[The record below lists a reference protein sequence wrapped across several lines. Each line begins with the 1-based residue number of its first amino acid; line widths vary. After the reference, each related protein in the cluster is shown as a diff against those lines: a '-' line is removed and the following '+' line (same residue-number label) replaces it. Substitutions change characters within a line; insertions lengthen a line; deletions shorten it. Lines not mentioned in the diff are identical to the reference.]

1 MYNNDNDNDK
11 NDINVELT
19 PEQVEKIKVAAKARV
34 EAAKEMAEDAE
45 DSTDPNDIGDAV
57 EKVPEDSAVPGQQ
70 RKVALEKHVTIDVYK
85 DDEVVNTLKP
95 DRNIIECLLVLKTLD
110 IDTVVSIYATED
122 EKLSD
127 PVKEGEERPK
137 YPLFDI
143 TKKTVT
149 EAIITLGSQ
158 GIPDQGCVIEFQK
171 LCEFMSF
178 RSTLVA
184 ANVVFVFK
192 GGRAGGFSYFSS
204 CTDVS
209 DEDAVSVYNAA
220 KEQNKQ
226 YKAKLKELRPQV
238 KFDDDTNIITH
249 L

>member
-1 MYNNDNDNDK
+1 MDNNNDN

-19 PEQVEKIKVAAKARV
+19 QEQVEKIKAAAHARV
-34 EAAKEMAEDAE
+34 DAAKEKAEDAE
-45 DSTDPNDIGDAV
+45 LEDNDIGEAV
-57 EKVPEDSAVPGQQ
+57 DKEEAEGANPMKPPRGVVLN
-70 RKVALEKHVTIDVYK
+70 KFMTIDVYK

-110 IDTVVSIYATED
+110 PETIVSIYVTED
-122 EKLSD
+122 AKLSE
-127 PVKEGEERPK
+127 PLPEGEEAPK

-143 TKKTVT
+143 TKKPVK
-149 EAIITLGSQ
+149 EAVEIVASQ
-158 GIPDQGCVIEFQK
+158 GIPDQGCVMEFQK

-178 RSTLVA
+178 RSSLMA
-184 ANVVFVFK
+184 CNAVFVFK

-204 CTDVS
+204 CADVPDS
-209 DEDAVSVYNAA
+209 DAVALYNAA